1 MILGIL
7 TKFSHQKG
15 WNSSDEFLIEESN
28 CRQKHVSFEFFFV
41 CLAAGRAHMFPLEGL
56 KKRKKKMELKD
67 QALDLSTF
75 SNMYL
80 EPTSGFEFC
89 MVEDITLGDAF
100 SLSQKKINKY

>member
-1 MILGIL
+1 
-7 TKFSHQKG
+7 
-15 WNSSDEFLIEESN
+15 
-28 CRQKHVSFEFFFV
+28 
-41 CLAAGRAHMFPLEGL
+41 
-56 KKRKKKMELKD
+56 MELKD

-89 MVEDITLGDAF
+89 MVEDITVGDAF